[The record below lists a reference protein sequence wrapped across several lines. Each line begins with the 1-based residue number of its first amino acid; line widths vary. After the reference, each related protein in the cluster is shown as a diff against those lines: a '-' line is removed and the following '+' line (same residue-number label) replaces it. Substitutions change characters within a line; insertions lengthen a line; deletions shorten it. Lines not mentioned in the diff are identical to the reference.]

1 MKEKVTKSGWVIV
14 LVLVACFLAMQPQVS
29 QSQQKVAIARMWE
42 GRTSVAKADAY
53 ARYLMDA
60 GVPQIKAASGNLGVE
75 ILRRNNPNMVEF
87 IVISYWT
94 SREAIKKLVGDD
106 IERAY
111 ALPRDPEFLLEPV
124 TTVRHYQVLY
134 TDTSKLGNL

>member
-1 MKEKVTKSGWVIV
+1 MKQRVTKSAWVIV
-14 LVLVACFLAMQPQVS
+14 LVFAACFLAVQPKES

-60 GVPQIKAASGNLGVE
+60 GVPQLKAASGNLGVE
-75 ILRRNNPNMVEF
+75 VLRRNNPDMVEF
-87 IVISYWT
+87 MVISYWT
-94 SREAIKKLVGDD
+94 SREAIKSLVGED

-111 ALPRDPEFLLEPV
+111 PLPRDREFLLEPV
-124 TTVRHYQVLY
+124 TTVRHYLVLY
-134 TDTSKLGNL
+134 TNTAKLGNM